1 MAERITLV
9 EEPDRVRL
17 ALSPIRRK
25 LLDRLRTPAS
35 ATQLASELTL
45 GRQRVNYH
53 LRALEAAGLLEL
65 VEQRQRRGCVE
76 RLLAA
81 RADAFVVDPSVM
93 GGRDAST
100 VRADA
105 QDRFAA
111 GHLIDSAAAI
121 VRNVARMQT
130 RAERQ
135 GLRLLVF
142 TLDTEISF
150 ATPLELERFVRA
162 LGDFVARE
170 AAKSQSADGGRRYRV
185 VVGGHPAPRRPKSST
200 ARPSGEHDEGVRSRP
215 RRNPRRRAH

>member
-150 ATPLELERFVRA
+150 ATPLELERFVTA

-170 AAKSQSADGGRRYRV
+170 AAMGQSADGGRRYRV
-185 VVGGHPAPRRPKSST
+185 VVGGHPAPRRQKSSI
-200 ARPSGEHDEGVRSRP
+200 AGPSGERHDGVRSRP